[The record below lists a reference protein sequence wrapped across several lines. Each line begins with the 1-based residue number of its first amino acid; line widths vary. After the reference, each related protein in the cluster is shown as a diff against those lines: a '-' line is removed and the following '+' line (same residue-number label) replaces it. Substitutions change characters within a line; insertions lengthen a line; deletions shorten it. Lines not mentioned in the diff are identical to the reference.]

1 MARATKVTATIDYSH
16 GEEIMRINRRGADG
30 WGRIGGPL
38 PRLLALL
45 LVAASA
51 GCEFLDPTE
60 VENPRTT
67 DEDLAAAGEPT
78 QAFLSGLRAQFA
90 RMIGSQ
96 IVISEVTS
104 DNYSIHGTGLPPVWD
119 FARDIRPSDVNLTG
133 FATGIY
139 WNMQEL
145 RALADFVL
153 ERIVPGDADAT
164 PEHRA
169 EIHYYRGMAFLLLGE
184 NFTHAPT
191 EKDGAPRSASEL
203 LQRAITDFD
212 TSLEA
217 SGDGAF
223 ALATRA
229 GIARAQ
235 RALGNAGAATIAAQ
249 QVLDADAS
257 FVFQQ
262 HFDAT
267 SIQNQPNIF
276 LVVRQLQEMQPLPR
290 LDFLDPKYL
299 SRSAPIAVAK
309 AEEMHLILAEAALAG
324 DDLVA
329 ARGHLR
335 DAIQL
340 ALSRGTTPYIDDD
353 PRLNGD
359 LTIRPRDSEILVR
372 ADPTSPFR
380 AGLVL
385 DRPGVEIPVPTIS
398 GTSLDPD
405 SVFGLSEADEI
416 WHAFHL
422 ARQEIMLLEGR
433 RMSDLGIRLPMMLRE
448 IEQNPNIGEG
458 DPGTVVQ
465 VPAYI
470 PAGQEMKLFEPQSPY
485 DVDEDLVTTEVTI
498 LHDMNRRLT
507 DNRVNAFLN

>member
-1 MARATKVTATIDYSH
+1 
-16 GEEIMRINRRGADG
+16 MRTNGRGAGG
-30 WGRIGGPL
+30 WGRAGGPL

-45 LVAASA
+45 LLAASA
-51 GCEFLDPTE
+51 GCDFLDPTE

-133 FATGIY
+133 SGTGIY

-164 PEHRA
+164 PAHRA

-191 EKDGAPRSASEL
+191 EKDGEPRSASEL

-212 TSLEA
+212 ASLAA
-217 SGDGAF
+217 SGEGTF
-223 ALATRA
+223 ALAARA

-235 RALGNAGAATIAAQ
+235 RALGNAGAAIAAAQ

-267 SIQNQPNIF
+267 SIQNQPHIF

-309 AEEMHLILAEAALAG
+309 AEEMHLIMAEAALAE
-324 DDLVA
+324 DDLLT

-335 DAIQL
+335 DAIEL
-340 ALSRGTTPYIDDD
+340 ALSRGTTPFIDED

-359 LTIRPRDSEILVR
+359 LTIRPRDSEIVVR

-380 AGLVL
+380 AGLIL

-405 SVFGLSEADEI
+405 SVFALTQADDI

-433 RMSDLGIRLPMMLRE
+433 RMSDLGIRLPIMLRE
-448 IEQNPNIGEG
+448 IEQNPSISEG
-458 DPGTVVQ
+458 DPGTVVV
-465 VPAYI
+465 VPSYI
-470 PAGQEMKLFEPQSPY
+470 PPGQEMKLFDPQSPY
-485 DVDEDLVTTEVTI
+485 DVDENLVTTQVTI